1 MSKKGK
7 KKSRSER
14 ATAMILLATAALQ
27 LIQVI
32 LEIIEHLLE

>member
-7 KKSRSER
+7 KKSRSEKCL
-14 ATAMILLATAALQ
+14 AKVVLATAITQ

-32 LEIIEHLLE
+32 LEIIKNLLE